1 MVTARDRRYWASK
14 EKRIRFK
21 TVEIYHESLGVL
33 RYVLNQFDDKDF
45 TLEVDA
51 PRNPSETVAF
61 SPLAGEL
68 SDESQTGLVV
78 NRTLSLGRVGAEIKQ
93 KLKLIDNAS
102 RYKSAQMIVRYYIKG
117 EESEPSNIP
126 EIYYISKIDINEGNV
141 AITASDELAFNSRVS
156 RVYRED
162 ELTGMQGFL

>member
-33 RYVLNQFDDKDF
+33 RYVLNQFNDKEF
-45 TLEVDA
+45 TLEADA
-51 PRNPSETVAF
+51 PRNPSETVTF
-61 SPLAGEL
+61 SALSGEL

-78 NRTLSLGRVGAEIKQ
+78 NRSLSLGRVGTEIKQ
-93 KLKLIDNAS
+93 KLKLITNTD

-117 EESEPSNIP
+117 EESAPSNVP
-126 EIYYISKIDINEGNV
+126 ELYYISKIDINEGNV
-141 AITASDELAFNSRVS
+141 TITSSDELSFNSRIS

>member
-21 TVEIYHESLGVL
+21 TVEIHHDAIGTL
-33 RYVLNQFDDKDF
+33 RYVLGQFTDKNF
-45 TLEVDA
+45 MLEADA
-51 PRNPSETVAF
+51 PRNPSQTVTF
-61 SPLAGEL
+61 SAISGEL

-78 NRTLSLGRVGAEIKQ
+78 SRSLSLGRVGTEIKQ
-93 KLKLIDNAS
+93 KLKLITNTE

-117 EESEPSNIP
+117 EESAPSNVP
-126 EIYYISKIDINEGNV
+126 EIYYVSKIDINEGSV
-141 AITASDELAFNSRVS
+141 TITSSDEVSFNSRIS